1 LQIWKDLKILLNT
14 IWQKLPVCEAGR
26 ESFGE
31 VSMDNPEEREYLY
44 WLSHIP
50 FLGAVKIKKLY
61 DYMGSY
67 KKIYNIERKELES
80 CGLLKESEILFFEE
94 RRPFL
99 DSVRRQLE
107 QLEKK
112 GIRFIA
118 HFDHNYPKR
127 LLSIYGYPVGLFVN
141 GQLPGEKKPAAAI
154 IGARNC
160 TNYGRQMAQSLARE
174 LSAAGISIISG
185 LAYGIDGAGHE
196 GALEAGQ
203 ETYGVLGC
211 GINVCYPKENY
222 ELFSQMKKCGGIIT
236 EFMPDE
242 APKPQNFP
250 MRNRIISGLS
260 DAILVI
266 EAREKSGSLITANLG
281 LEQGKEI
288 FALPGR
294 VSDPLSAGCNRLISE
309 GAGVL
314 LSPETVLE
322 YFKLQNGKILR
333 VHEKNKNGLAKK
345 EKMVYSC
352 LDLQPKNLEEIVSC
366 SGLSVSECMSVLL
379 ELELKG
385 SIIQTSHQYYG
396 KKQ

>member
-1 LQIWKDLKILLNT
+1 
-14 IWQKLPVCEAGR
+14 
-26 ESFGE
+26 
-31 VSMDNPEEREYLY
+31 MDNLEEREYLY

-80 CGLLKESEILFFEE
+80 CGLFKESEILFFEE
-94 RRPFL
+94 RKSYM

-118 HFDHNYPKR
+118 HFDPDYPKR
-127 LLSIYGYPVGLFVN
+127 LLSIYGYPMGLCVN
-141 GQLPGEKKPAAAI
+141 GQLPEEEKPAVAI

-222 ELFSQMKKCGGIIT
+222 GLFSQMIKCGGILT

-260 DAILVI
+260 DTILVI

-294 VSDPLSAGCNRLISE
+294 VTDPLSAGCNRLISE